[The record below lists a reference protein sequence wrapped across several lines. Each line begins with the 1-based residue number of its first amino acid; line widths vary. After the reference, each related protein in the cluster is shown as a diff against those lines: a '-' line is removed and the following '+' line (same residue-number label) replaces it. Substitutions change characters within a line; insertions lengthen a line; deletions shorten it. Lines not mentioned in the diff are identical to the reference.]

1 MMREQRYDF
10 RNQGVTKALGEVSR
24 ESREKLSGTRE
35 KLSGTRET
43 QNPGRSFP
51 GEQRKAFRNQ
61 RNTKPLG
68 EVSRESREKF
78 QEIFNIRKRVTVNA
92 LYQ

>member
-1 MMREQRYDF
+1 MMREQRKVF

-35 KLSGTRET
+35 T
-43 QNPGRSFP
+43 QNPWEKFP
-51 GEQRKAFRNQ
+51 GRAEKSFQEPEKHK
-61 RNTKPLG
+61 TPG

>member
-1 MMREQRYDF
+1 MREQRKDF
-10 RNQGVTKALGEVSR
+10 RDQGVTKS
-24 ESREKLSGTRE
+24 
-35 KLSGTRET
+35 
-43 QNPGRSFP
+43 P
-51 GEQRKAFRNQ
+51 
-61 RNTKPLG
+61 G